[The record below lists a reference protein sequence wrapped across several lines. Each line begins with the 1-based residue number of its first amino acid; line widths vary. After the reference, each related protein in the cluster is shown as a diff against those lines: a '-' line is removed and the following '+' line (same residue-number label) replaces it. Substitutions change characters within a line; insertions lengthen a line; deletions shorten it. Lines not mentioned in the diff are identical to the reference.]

1 MRFDFQ
7 RFPVIFG
14 TIRNLQPGRRRVKQ
28 FFLKDCC
35 CSPLPLAVW
44 NSKFDYP
51 YQCVHTHD
59 CVEMQFILSGAG
71 WCSINGKHYPM
82 LAGDLYIIPPGDTH
96 EFECDP
102 GLKFMNIMFN
112 ETFFTPEEMAIFR
125 TFPVFTNAL
134 PTHKFT
140 FHPPVREKMSALLDS
155 LEEELKF
162 QDGNFRFNAKALLI
176 QFLVLAE
183 RHIHESAGIVSVGDP
198 RKISRIFHY
207 IEKHSTEKI
216 TLEKLAS
223 LTGNSPAYLG
233 RQFKRLTGIS
243 ITDYIGR
250 HRIEK
255 ARCELENT
263 DDTVAEIADRLGFY
277 DSSYFIKSFQAFVGM
292 TPAQYRKIGRKQHFY
307 QNTTIF

>member
-1 MRFDFQ
+1 M
-7 RFPVIFG
+7 
-14 TIRNLQPGRRRVKQ
+14 KQ

>member
-1 MRFDFQ
+1 M
-7 RFPVIFG
+7 
-14 TIRNLQPGRRRVKQ
+14 KQ
-28 FFLKDCC
+28 FYLKNFSP
-35 CSPLPLAVW
+35 SPLPLAVW
-44 NSKFDYP
+44 NSRFDYP
-51 YQCVHTHD
+51 HQCVHTHD
-59 CVEMQFILSGAG
+59 CVEMQFILNGAG

-102 GLKFMNIMFN
+102 GLKFMNVMFD
-112 ETFFTPEEMAIFR
+112 ETLFTPEEMTIFQSL
-125 TFPVFTNAL
+125 PVFSRSL
-134 PTHKFT
+134 PTHKYT
-140 FHPPVREKMSALLDS
+140 FHPPIREKMSDLLDD

-162 QDGNFRFNAKALLI
+162 QERNFRLNAKALLI

-183 RHIHESAGIVSVGDP
+183 RNTRDSAGIVSAGDP
-198 RKISRIFHY
+198 RKISRVLHY

-223 LTGNSPAYLG
+223 LTGGSPAYLG
-233 RQFKRLTGIS
+233 KQFKRLTGIS
-243 ITDYIGR
+243 LTDYIGR

-263 DDTVAEIADRLGFY
+263 NDGIAEIADRLGFY

-292 TPAQYRKIGRKQHFY
+292 TPAQYRKIGRK
-307 QNTTIF
+307 